1 MTTTQTIDSG
11 RHLRVGVLAFW
22 LSRVAS
28 IALLILLPL
37 KLYSGWVRAG
47 KIPGAPGLAAL
58 HSDAILDVLLLAA
71 LLTHAAMGV
80 RVLLLEFG
88 LSRNGDR
95 LFAIV
100 ATCAIVAFLAAIY
113 VTIAA

>member
-1 MTTTQTIDSG
+1 VTTTETIESG
-11 RHLRVGVLAFW
+11 RHFRVGVIAFW

-28 IALLILLPL
+28 IALLVFLPL
-37 KLYSGWVRAG
+37 KLYSGWVRSG
-47 KIPGAPGLAAL
+47 KMPGPSGLAAL
-58 HSDAILDVLLLAA
+58 HSDAILDALLLAA
-71 LLTHAAMGV
+71 LLTHAALGV

-100 ATCAIVAFLAAIY
+100 SVCAIIVFVALVY
-113 VTIAA
+113 VTIRA